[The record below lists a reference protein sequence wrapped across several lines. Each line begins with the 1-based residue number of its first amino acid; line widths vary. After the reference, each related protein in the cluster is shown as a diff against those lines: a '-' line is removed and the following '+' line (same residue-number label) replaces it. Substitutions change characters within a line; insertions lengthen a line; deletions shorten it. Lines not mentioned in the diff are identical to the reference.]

1 MKRFGLCALV
11 CLAVLA
17 FCVRPFPVFA
27 QSGNSTCTVT
37 ADAREPEP
45 TQEPGAEERPEPGEP
60 DDKPGDEADP
70 GTTEAPGEGEPD
82 AGKDTET
89 TKDPG
94 EGEGTP
100 ESGKKPVPTKRPAES
115 NPAKEPGKG
124 GAGSMPGTGEDS
136 DSGEEPGRS
145 DTSPE
150 AEKTSTATP
159 EPEKDSGEDG
169 NRNHPDLLSFII
181 AVLLGIV
188 VLLIGAMAVGA
199 LFPYLWM
206 FLLFYFCR
214 RSRKRFHGILTDE
227 DNRFIRLENV
237 TVGARAVQDIIDETG
252 SLRECVAE
260 ILKEETITCIPKQS
274 RMVFVYS
281 DRQGGTVSREEDA
294 DEAEM
299 FRILEELEGTGQ
311 VKVWIRCRR
320 AGIDIPL
327 EFWV

>member
-1 MKRFGLCALV
+1 
-11 CLAVLA
+11 
-17 FCVRPFPVFA
+17 
-27 QSGNSTCTVT
+27 
-37 ADAREPEP
+37 
-45 TQEPGAEERPEPGEP
+45 
-60 DDKPGDEADP
+60 
-70 GTTEAPGEGEPD
+70 
-82 AGKDTET
+82 
-89 TKDPG
+89 
-94 EGEGTP
+94 
-100 ESGKKPVPTKRPAES
+100 
-115 NPAKEPGKG
+115 
-124 GAGSMPGTGEDS
+124 MPGTGEDS
-136 DSGEEPGRS
+136 DSGEEAGEP
-145 DTSPE
+145 DTSSE
-150 AEKTSTATP
+150 AEKNPTATQEPGAETAETP

-227 DNRFIRLENV
+227 YNRFIRLENV
-237 TVGARAVQDIIDETG
+237 TAGARTVQDIIDETG

-281 DRQGGTVSREEDA
+281 DRQGGTVSREEAA